1 MREVNT
7 VGTVQFSLLNTN
19 FSCCV
24 TVEWTHYLSP
34 DEVTKIVDGGPN
46 ININISSI
54 SSLSS
59 LSSLSWDG
67 RMGGWEDD

>member
-46 ININISSI
+46 ININININIEITSTTSVWQ
-54 SSLSS
+54 LKF
-59 LSSLSWDG
+59 
-67 RMGGWEDD
+67 